1 MLDHFKQQGI
11 DALELELRTSFT
23 NKMVANQERTIV
35 EQTIRYDFWMLS
47 QPLFRLH
54 LPLKRTTIVSYSAQ
68 VN

>member
-35 EQTIRYDFWMLS
+35 EQTIRYDF
-47 QPLFRLH
+47 
-54 LPLKRTTIVSYSAQ
+54 
-68 VN
+68 